1 MGRLLTAIEGAN
13 KACHALTDSPTQYP
27 PTHQLRME
35 LLPDV
40 LPRSDVQQAGIG
52 RQGRVVRCV
61 GEELNGKHSNGV
73 RPMYD

>member
-13 KACHALTDSPTQYP
+13 KACRALTDSPTQYP

-40 LPRSDVQQAGIG
+40 TPRSDVQQTGIW
-52 RQGRVVRCV
+52 RQG
-61 GEELNGKHSNGV
+61 ESAGV
-73 RPMYD
+73 LVKNLVANIAMT